1 MTRTPPGSGPVLLFA
16 LLALALLVLSGC
28 ASTTPLL
35 RLDPVVQLAPPVAVP
50 SIDPLVLNAIP
61 WTVYNRAGL
70 EALVA
75 KLKAQGDTGSVI
87 FVLDADGMQNLK
99 LNFVELQRYLSQQKT
114 VIVLLSKVVNQQ
126 AGVVDLPA
134 SPKP

>member
-1 MTRTPPGSGPVLLFA
+1 MTAHRSSAA
-16 LLALALLVLSGC
+16 LITVLVLSGC